1 MRSFIAIVL
10 VFCFFVSKAQEVD
23 KGSWYANLVWANATG
38 SYDDYLSSY
47 DKKINKVGFSFG
59 YLANIQKKSKVSSP
73 VQIGAEFGF
82 LPWGRDAVSS
92 QVVGSFTHSHNSIWI
107 NGVARFRPILS
118 PSKINPF
125 LDLSI
130 GPEFVFSGITEAFNN
145 GETRRLDGLTG
156 TTRNY
161 GIGVGA
167 GIKREKESG
176 ELRYIDISLNYQL
189 VDKVRTIRRNSTY
202 IDSDFNLN
210 FAPTII
216 KPSTL
221 QLRIGLTGFL

>member
-1 MRSFIAIVL
+1 MRSVL
-10 VFCFFVSKAQEVD
+10 VTFLVFSFSVSSAQEVD
-23 KGSWYANLVWANATG
+23 KGSWYANLIWANATG
-38 SYDDYLSSY
+38 SYHDYLSFY
-47 DKKINKVGFSFG
+47 EKKASKVGFSFG

-82 LPWGRDAVSS
+82 MPWGRDGVSS
-92 QVVGSFTHSHNSIWI
+92 QVGGNFTHSHNSLWI

-130 GPEFVFSGITEAFNN
+130 GPEFVFSGITEVFSN

-161 GIGVGA
+161 GIGAGA

-189 VDKVRTIRRNSTY
+189 ADKVRTIRRNSSY
-202 IDSDFNLN
+202 IDADFNLN
-210 FAPTII
+210 YAPTII